1 MSDVSG
7 RVGVFTRILV
17 RRRWQVL
24 VPLVLCTGGAV
35 VALRY
40 MPKMYRSSTVIL
52 VQAQSIPTDY
62 VKPTVTSSV
71 EQNLKTIQAQV
82 TSRTRLERVIQDLS
96 LFPPSDDP
104 RIQEQYVAHMRLL
117 IDLEVKQDKSFTL
130 SYRSED
136 PLLAARVANRL
147 ADVFIEENA
156 RGRRQQAKATSQ
168 FLAEE
173 LDRMS
178 AELTLKEGD
187 IAEFKRL
194 HQEELPTQQDANLRA
209 LEGAE
214 RSLRDVQMQ
223 IERARDRKTILEAQ
237 RADDSWVP
245 PGGEPAKPDDPR
257 VQLRAARAELA
268 TLRQRFTDRY
278 PEVLR
283 LQARVQELEQ
293 TVAAIPPPTETPD
306 PARPFDER
314 LRTEIRAVD
323 MEIAHLEAE
332 EAARREDVTK
342 YGARSENAPRREQ
355 ELLGLTRDYDSLK
368 QNYQALLRKK
378 QDAQLAESLES
389 ERQGEQFVVLDRA
402 RPPTVPYRPD
412 PLQVI
417 GLGLMLGLALGGA
430 WVVAAEALH
439 PTFGD
444 PQQLREAFAVSVL
457 ASVPLI
463 RATKSPRGG
472 GAARAALWLVFLI
485 GLGTS

>member
-7 RVGVFTRILV
+7 KVGGFARLLV
-17 RRRWQVL
+17 RRRWL
-24 VPLVLCTGGAV
+24 VIAPLVLCTGGAA

-40 MPKMYRSSTVIL
+40 MPKVYRSTTVIL

-71 EQNLKTIQAQV
+71 EQNLKTIQQQV
-82 TSRTRLERVIQDLS
+82 TSRTRLEGVIQDLK
-96 LFPPSDDP
+96 LFPPSEDP
-104 RIQEQYVAHMRLL
+104 LTQEQHIAQMRTL

-136 PLLAARVANRL
+136 PVLAARVANRL

-178 AELTLKEGD
+178 AELTVKEGD

-237 RADDSWVP
+237 RADDSW
-245 PGGEPAKPDDPR
+245 GPANGAAPSPDDPR
-257 VQLRAARAELA
+257 VQLRNARAELA
-268 TLRQRFTDRY
+268 ALRERFTDRY
-278 PEVLR
+278 PEVQR
-283 LQARVQELEQ
+283 LQAKVQELEER
-293 TVAAIPPPTETPD
+293 VARIPALTENAEETSPVD
-306 PARPFDER
+306 AR
-314 LRTEIRAVD
+314 LQTEIRAVD
-323 MEIAHLEAE
+323 MEISHLETE
-332 EAARREDVTK
+332 EQERRADVAK

-355 ELLGLTRDYDSLK
+355 ELLGLTRDYESLK

-378 QDAQLAESLES
+378 QDAQLAESLEA
-389 ERQGEQFVVLDRA
+389 ERQGEQFVILDRA
-402 RPPTVPYRPD
+402 RPPAVPFRPD

-417 GLGLMLGLALGGA
+417 GLGLMLGLALGAA
-430 WVVAAEALH
+430 WVAAAEALH
-439 PTFGD
+439 PTFSD
-444 PQQLREAFAVSVL
+444 PQQLRDAFAVPVL
-457 ASVPLI
+457 AAVPII
-463 RATKSPRGG
+463 RPPKRARGG
-472 GAARAALWLVFLI
+472 GATRAALWLLFLI
-485 GLGTS
+485 HVGGR